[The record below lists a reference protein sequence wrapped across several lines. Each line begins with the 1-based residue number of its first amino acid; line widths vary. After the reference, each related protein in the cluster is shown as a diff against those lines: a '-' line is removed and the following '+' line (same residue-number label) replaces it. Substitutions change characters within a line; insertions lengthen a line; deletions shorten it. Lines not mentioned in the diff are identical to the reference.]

1 MTTVRE
7 FLEKSAVLNNAW
19 VIASLTDQ
27 YIVDRWTEHSSQM
40 LEANADNVLEI
51 RIFNSECEYK
61 LIRSDIGKTF
71 TERVIDDRM
80 EQRDHFDELQYLDI
94 DRSRPLDAEGRVS
107 TTGGGKFKLPIETKG
122 RAKIR
127 VRYYLG
133 QYPETG
139 QARIEDW
146 RVTEF
151 IGE

>member
-7 FLEKSAVLNNAW
+7 FLEKSAVMNNAW

-27 YIVDRWTEHSSQM
+27 YVVDQWTEHSSQV
-40 LEANADNVLEI
+40 LEGKADNVLEI
-51 RIFNSECEYK
+51 RIFSSECEYK
-61 LIRSDIGKTF
+61 LIRSDIGKAF
-71 TERVIDDRM
+71 TERVIDDRT
-80 EQRDHFDELQYLDI
+80 ERRDHFDELQYLDI
-94 DRSRPLDAEGRVS
+94 DWSRPLDAEGRVS

-122 RAKIR
+122 RAKIK

-146 RVTEF
+146 RVAEF